1 MQTLPRRQQGA
12 WIAIGL
18 ILLIVFSRL
27 IPHPPNFTPVLGGG
41 ALLRHPIHAPL
52 LTPFWFRLLGMAA
65 GDLVLGFHDQVWAV
79 YLARRPVR
87 RARARWML
95 SPPGV
100 LATLGA
106 GVSGSAL
113 FFLLT
118 NFAVWLQ
125 GDFYPMTTAGL
136 LACYVAAIPFFHH
149 TLIATL
155 LFGIA
160 LFGLSRLLQN
170 SQPSGGLL
178 PTQHY

>member
-27 IPHPPNFTPVLGGG
+27 IPHPPNFTPVLAAALFCGTLYMRSSH
-41 ALLRHPIHAPL
+41 ALLVPL
-52 LTPFWFRLLGMAA
+52 FGMAV

-79 YLARRPVR
+79 YLAV
-87 RARARWML
+87 ALCVGLGRWML

-100 LATLGA
+100 LTTLGA

-155 LFGIA
+155 LFGLA
-160 LFGLSRLLQN
+160 LFGLSRLFQKN
-170 SQPSGGLL
+170 QPSGGLL
-178 PTQHY
+178 PMQHYS

>member
-27 IPHPPNFTPVLGGG
+27 IPHPPNFTPVLAA
-41 ALLRHPIHAPL
+41 ALFCGTLYMRPSHALVVP
-52 LTPFWFRLLGMAA
+52 LLGMAA

-79 YLARRPVR
+79 YLAV
-87 RARARWML
+87 ALCVGLGRWML
-95 SPPGV
+95 NPPGV
-100 LATLGA
+100 LTTLGA

-155 LFGIA
+155 LFGLA
-160 LFGLSRLLQN
+160 LFGLSRLLQ
-170 SQPSGGLL
+170 SDQPSGGLL
-178 PTQHY
+178 PTQHYG

>member
-1 MQTLPRRQQGA
+1 MITL
-12 WIAIGL
+12 IIGG
-18 ILLIVFSRL
+18 RL
-27 IPHPPNFTPVLGGG
+27 IPHPPNFTPALAVALFCGVLY
-41 ALLRHPIHAPL
+41 ARPFHSFLIPI
-52 LTPFWFRLLGMAA
+52 LGMVA

-79 YLARRPVR
+79 YLAV
-87 RARARWML
+87 ALCVGLGRWML

-100 LATLGA
+100 LTTLGA

-155 LFGIA
+155 LFGLA
-160 LFGLSRLLQN
+160 LFGLSRLFQN
-170 SQPSGGLL
+170 GQPSGGLL

>member
-27 IPHPPNFTPVLGGG
+27 IPHPPNFTPVLAAALFCGTLYMRPSH
-41 ALLRHPIHAPL
+41 ALLVP
-52 LTPFWFRLLGMAA
+52 LLGMAA

-79 YLARRPVR
+79 YLAV
-87 RARARWML
+87 ALCVGLGRWML
-95 SPPGV
+95 NPPGV

-160 LFGLSRLLQN
+160 LFGFSRLLQN

>member
-1 MQTLPRRQQGA
+1 MQTLPRGQQGA

-27 IPHPPNFTPVLGGG
+27 IPHPPNFTPVLAA
-41 ALLRHPIHAPL
+41 ALFCGTLYARPSHTL
-52 LTPFWFRLLGMAA
+52 LVPLLGMVA

-79 YLARRPVR
+79 YLAV
-87 RARARWML
+87 ALCAGLGRWML
-95 SPPGV
+95 SPPSV
-100 LATLGA
+100 LTTLGA

-125 GDFYPMTTAGL
+125 GNFYPMTPAGL

-149 TLIATL
+149 TLLSTL

>member
-27 IPHPPNFTPVLGGG
+27 IPHPPNFTPVLAA
-41 ALLRHPIHAPL
+41 ALFCGTLYMRPSHSL
-52 LTPFWFRLLGMAA
+52 LVPLLGMAA

-79 YLARRPVR
+79 YLAV
-87 RARARWML
+87 ALCVGLGRWML
-95 SPPGV
+95 SPPAV

-155 LFGIA
+155 LFGLA
-160 LFGLSRLLQN
+160 LFGLSRLFQN
-170 SQPSGGLL
+170 GQPSGGLL

>member
-1 MQTLPRRQQGA
+1 MQTLPRKQQGA

-27 IPHPPNFTPVLGGG
+27 IPHPPNFTPVLAAALFCGTLYLRPSH
-41 ALLRHPIHAPL
+41 ALLVP
-52 LTPFWFRLLGMAA
+52 LLGMAV

-79 YLARRPVR
+79 YLAV
-87 RARARWML
+87 ALCVGLGRWML
-95 SPPGV
+95 IPPSV
-100 LATLGA
+100 LTTLGA
-106 GVSGSAL
+106 GVSGSVL

-155 LFGIA
+155 LFGLA
-160 LFGLSRLLQN
+160 LFGLSRLLQG
-170 SQPSGGLL
+170 SETSGGLL
-178 PTQHY
+178 PTQHCR

>member
-1 MQTLPRRQQGA
+1 MRAIRNQHQGV

-27 IPHPPNFTPVLGGG
+27 IPHPPNFTPVLAVAIFCGTLY
-41 ALLRHPIHAPL
+41 ARPSHTLLVP
-52 LTPFWFRLLGMAA
+52 LLGMAA

-79 YLARRPVR
+79 YLAV
-87 RARARWML
+87 ALCVGLGRWML

>member
-1 MQTLPRRQQGA
+1 M
-12 WIAIGL
+12 
-18 ILLIVFSRL
+18 
-27 IPHPPNFTPVLGGG
+27 
-41 ALLRHPIHAPL
+41 
-52 LTPFWFRLLGMAA
+52 
-65 GDLVLGFHDQVWAV
+65 LGFHDQVWAV
-79 YLARRPVR
+79 YLAV
-87 RARARWML
+87 ALCVGLGRWML

-100 LATLGA
+100 LGTLGA

-155 LFGIA
+155 LFGLA
-160 LFGLSRLLQN
+160 LFGLSRLFQN

>member
-1 MQTLPRRQQGA
+1 MLAVRNQHQGV

-27 IPHPPNFTPVLGGG
+27 IPHPPNFTPVLAAALFCGTLYMRPSH
-41 ALLRHPIHAPL
+41 ALLVP
-52 LTPFWFRLLGMAA
+52 LLGMAA

-79 YLARRPVR
+79 YLAV
-87 RARARWML
+87 ALCVGLGRWML
-95 SPPGV
+95 SSAGV

-155 LFGIA
+155 LFGVA

-170 SQPSGGLL
+170 SRSSGGLL

>member
-1 MQTLPRRQQGA
+1 MRILPRGQQGA

-27 IPHPPNFTPVLGGG
+27 IPHPPNFTPVLAA
-41 ALLRHPIHAPL
+41 ALFCGTLYMRPSHALVVP
-52 LTPFWFRLLGMAA
+52 LLGMAA

-79 YLARRPVR
+79 YLAV
-87 RARARWML
+87 ALCVGLGRWML
-95 SPPGV
+95 DPPSV
-100 LATLGA
+100 LTTLGV

-125 GDFYPMTTAGL
+125 GDFYPLTTAGL

-155 LFGIA
+155 LFGHA
-160 LFGLSRLLQN
+160 LFGLSRLLQ
-170 SQPSGGLL
+170 SDQPSGGLL
-178 PTQHY
+178 PTQHYG